1 MLKRS
6 KSLSQTLFVHEEKS
20 AGHPLSLCYHVLLEK
35 LPVHHGDTLVLEHR
49 VLRSYEI
56 EQAFLA
62 LSLSVLLKLVKS
74 STPYLVRIIEELPL
88 WFPSLN
94 FRHSLLLLFMKQPP
108 VVDRQALEQSF

>member
-1 MLKRS
+1 MCEPRLVKE
-6 KSLSQTLFVHEEKS
+6 QQG
-20 AGHPLSLCYHVLLEK
+20 AGHMLPLLHLMLEEK

-62 LSLSVLLKLVKS
+62 LSLGVLFQPVKS
-74 STPYLVRIIEELPL
+74 STPYLVRTIEELPL
-88 WFPSLN
+88 RFPSLN